1 MCAWMR
7 EERNADSSTP
17 HIKLGF
23 LNLTKCANGYR
34 VDKRNVVQVLQWVS
48 DVCQTLVQKCDA
60 HKAPILAIGAD
71 NRPLASRRAA
81 RLFASGQSAAAVL
94 EDMSKA
100 IQVRSYNDTDR
111 DLSCL
116 VAIGIGGSRG
126 TLHRMSLKFCG
137 GGGAEK

>member
-1 MCAWMR
+1 M
-7 EERNADSSTP
+7 
-17 HIKLGF
+17 
-23 LNLTKCANGYR
+23 
-34 VDKRNVVQVLQWVS
+34 S
-48 DVCQTLVQKCDA
+48 DVCQTLVQKCNA
-60 HKAPILAIGAD
+60 QKALILAVGPD

-81 RLFASGQSAAAVL
+81 HLIASGQSAAAVL

-126 TLHRMSLKFCG
+126 QEASSNFPRWEGQEAVGRKEAAAQPETRNVSKQLPPGNEHPLR
-137 GGGAEK
+137 